1 MMRQLLLVGLPLLLP
16 FFAYGVYLALV
27 RRKARLAGEGKLPA
41 WQNAPWHLI
50 LIFGVLLVLGAL
62 IYYREIS
69 GVPPGVRIEKSR
81 VIDGEMRP
89 ARRVE

>member
-41 WQNAPWHLI
+41 WQNGPWHLI
-50 LIFGVLLVLGAL
+50 VVLGVLLMFVGLL
-62 IYYREIS
+62 YYRQS
-69 GVPPGVRIEKSR
+69 TGVPPGVRIEKSR
-81 VIDGEMRP
+81 VIDGEMMP
-89 ARRVE
+89 AQRVE